1 MTIEDC
7 RKRCRHY
14 NNVNPYGWEYC
25 EAHGVRCEDVFTLAL
40 GCRKLQEKIKTE

>member
-25 EAHGVRCEDVFTLAL
+25 EAHGVRCEDVLREINNSK
-40 GCRKLQEKIKTE
+40 CKIQN